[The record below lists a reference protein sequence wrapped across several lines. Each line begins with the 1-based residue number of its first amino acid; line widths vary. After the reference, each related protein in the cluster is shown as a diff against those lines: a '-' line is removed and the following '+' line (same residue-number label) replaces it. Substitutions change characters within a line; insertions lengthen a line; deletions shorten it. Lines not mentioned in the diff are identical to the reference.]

1 MAVVTGRSNYSPVP
15 GRSCAEETVSDE
27 ARERDPVVQRT
38 ALRLWRVED
47 NRSFFT
53 PSDLFFRGDVPV
65 TQIEAESGF
74 IWTDSLSR
82 TTAMRLLSPT
92 HFLVTLVAT
101 AALLGG
107 ADGCSSDP
115 NIEGAKL
122 YIRSED
128 YTSALANLETALAEN
143 PDNAEALALKGRV
156 LQLQAKNI
164 SDPMERHPFVEQMM
178 AALNR
183 AEALAPGDD
192 DVAFTRLS
200 AWAEEMTSGGRL
212 LQNSGGD
219 EENLTKAIQAFENAT
234 YIQPDSSSGH
244 YNLGLAHLV
253 DGNAD
258 NAIAP
263 FETAI
268 ATGGGDANAYLY
280 CGRALLATGSN
291 ASRALEMLEEGS
303 GLYPDDE
310 PLRAELLN
318 AYAATGQT
326 DRALTAYEDAITRD
340 PDNPVL
346 RYNYGSTLLK
356 AERFDD
362 AIVQLERAIAIE
374 PDNANSQ
381 YNMGAAYQ
389 NKATAVN
396 VQLIA
401 AGDDDA
407 EARRLRIERDGLLE
421 QALPYLVEARSLTE
435 AQGESPADIC
445 TALFQVY
452 AQLSRSDEA
461 TEAGECSEQDMN

>member
-1 MAVVTGRSNYSPVP
+1 MRFPSATHVL
-15 GRSCAEETVSDE
+15 A
-27 ARERDPVVQRT
+27 
-38 ALRLWRVED
+38 ALVF
-47 NRSFFT
+47 S
-53 PSDLFFRGDVPV
+53 
-65 TQIEAESGF
+65 
-74 IWTDSLSR
+74 
-82 TTAMRLLSPT
+82 
-92 HFLVTLVAT
+92 

-156 LQLQAKNI
+156 LQLQAKDI
-164 SDPMERHPFVEQMM
+164 ADPMERHPMVEQMM

-183 AEALAPGDD
+183 ADALAPDDD

-219 EENLTKAIQAFENAT
+219 EENLAKAIQAFENAT

-258 NAIAP
+258 DAIAP

-326 DRALTAYEDAITRD
+326 DRALAAYEDAIARD
-340 PDNPVL
+340 PENPVL

-362 AIVQLERAIAIE
+362 AIIQLERAIAIE
-374 PDNANSQ
+374 PDNANTQ

-396 VQLIA
+396 AQLIET
-401 AGDDDA
+401 DDDA
-407 EARRLRIERDGLLE
+407 EARRLRTERDGLLE
-421 QALPYLVEARSLTE
+421 QALPYLSDARQLTE
-435 AQGESPADIC
+435 RTLSCTPDSRYHYDASTQRCRDTETGEFVPNTSCPCSEVGDIC
-445 TALFQVY
+445 HALFQVY
-452 AQLSRSDEA
+452 AQLGRTTEA
-461 TEAGECSEQDMN
+461 EEAGECAGLDLN